1 MFWDGKEGIWP
12 NLPLIHKPSQCVLVL
27 ASFSSK
33 RHVLAWFWW
42 HRSTIPTSH
51 KPCCQLCIIQ
61 AALQSSQ
68 PSILH
73 QFLCFTSQY
82 VIESALIFYFCLC
95 SSTSLLTLLSF
106 MSFNKKYH
114 IFYIKKLEGKEND
127 NCKQHPSNS
136 SCKR

>member
-1 MFWDGKEGIWP
+1 MVKKEFGQIYPWFTSQANVYWSSRHSLP
-12 NLPLIHKPSQCVLVL
+12 NDMYY
-27 ASFSSK
+27 
-33 RHVLAWFWW
+33 AWFW

-82 VIESALIFYFCLC
+82 FIESALNFLFLLC

-127 NCKQHPSNS
+127 NCNQHPSNS